1 METAQ
6 EVELVVA
13 AEARPLGLARWRKTG
28 ARPYLLLAPSLFFLL
43 LFTYLPIARVI
54 RDSLYLQQLGD
65 QIGRFVGLAN
75 YARLFADEK
84 FRTALLN
91 NLAYGAGTLL
101 PTIVLAIAF
110 AVLLQRST
118 RVNAV
123 IRACLFFPTVVPLT
137 AAAGLWIFI
146 FLPNGGLI
154 DYYLGPLG
162 ARSINWLG
170 NPDLA
175 LAALSILTVWKNA
188 GYYMLFYLAGL
199 QAIPG
204 EALEAALL
212 DGANG
217 WQRFWHVT
225 LPLLRPTTAF
235 VVVIALINVVTNV
248 DHVIVMTHGGPNN
261 ATNLLLYYIFQTQ
274 TEFHDPGKAT
284 AATVVSLAALLAISF
299 FGLRALER
307 GIRHEG

>member
-13 AEARPLGLARWRKTG
+13 VEARPLRLARRRKTG
-28 ARPYLLLAPSLFFLL
+28 TRPYLLLAPSLFFLL

-54 RDSLYLQQLGD
+54 RDSLYLKQLGD
-65 QIGRFVGLAN
+65 LAGRFVGPAN
-75 YARLFADEK
+75 YARLLADEK

-91 NLAYGAGTLL
+91 NLAYAAGTLL
-101 PTIVLAIAF
+101 PTIALAIAF

-118 RVNAV
+118 RLNAV

-248 DHVIVMTHGGPNN
+248 DHVIVMTHGGPDN
-261 ATNLLLYYIFQTQ
+261 ATNLILYYIFQTQ

-284 AATVVSLAALLAISF
+284 AATVVSLAALLAISL